1 MPFWQDKIAPAL
13 LDNKTVLVA
22 AHGNS
27 LRALAKHIEG
37 ISDEDIMD
45 LEIPTGQ
52 PLVYEL
58 NDDLTVA
65 KNTTYN
71 RYSIVNKTALSPPI
85 IVRDEGAVFLGY
97 WKTVVLAI

>member
-1 MPFWQDKIAPAL
+1 MKVTLERALPFWQDEIAPAL
-13 LDNKTVLVA
+13 KDNKTVLVA

-45 LEIPTGQ
+45 LEIPTGK

-58 NDDLTVA
+58 NDDLTV
-65 KNTTYN
+65 KENTTYKN
-71 RYSIVNKTALSPPI
+71 LFLINKSGLPRQTAFYGLNKLTF
-85 IVRDEGAVFLGY
+85 G
-97 WKTVVLAI
+97 

>member
-1 MPFWQDKIAPAL
+1 
-13 LDNKTVLVA
+13 VLVA

-65 KNTTYN
+65 KKY
-71 RYSIVNKTALSPPI
+71 YL
-85 IVRDEGAVFLGY
+85 
-97 WKTVVLAI
+97 

>member
-1 MPFWQDKIAPAL
+1 LPFWQDEIAPAL
-13 LDNKTVLVA
+13 KDDKTVLVA

-65 KNTTYN
+65 KKY
-71 RYSIVNKTALSPPI
+71 YL
-85 IVRDEGAVFLGY
+85 
-97 WKTVVLAI
+97 

>member
-1 MPFWQDKIAPAL
+1 MPFWQDEIAPAL
-13 LDNKTVLVA
+13 KDDKTVLVA

-65 KNTTYN
+65 KKY
-71 RYSIVNKTALSPPI
+71 YL
-85 IVRDEGAVFLGY
+85 
-97 WKTVVLAI
+97 

>member
-1 MPFWQDKIAPAL
+1 MCYLSGKIQIAPAL
-13 LDNKTVLVA
+13 LSGKKVLVA

-37 ISDEDIMD
+37 ISDEGIMD

-58 NDDLTVA
+58 SDDLKVI
-65 KNTTYN
+65 KKY
-71 RYSIVNKTALSPPI
+71 YL
-85 IVRDEGAVFLGY
+85 
-97 WKTVVLAI
+97 